1 MEGRGEGGGFLCL
14 LFVFGS
20 TVDKPKALYLLDIS
34 RVSAVGLKILFSR
47 AESSK
52 FS

>member
-1 MEGRGEGGGFLCL
+1 MERKGEGGGFLCL

-20 TVDKPKALYLLDIS
+20 TVDKPKALHLLDIS
-34 RVSAVGLKILFSR
+34 LVSTVVLKILFSR
-47 AESSK
+47 AESSE